1 MYYCS
6 RYFDSE
12 KRPFSFVTE
21 HDYHLEKHVYFEKDL
36 AEVGRLLGGP
46 QCGERPK
53 DKDLALR

>member
-1 MYYCS
+1 MYCS
-6 RYFDSE
+6 GYLDK
-12 KRPFSFVTE
+12 KRPYSFVTE
-21 HDYHLEKHVYFEKDL
+21 HDDYFLEKHAYFEKDL